1 MTYERLRGHRRATRD
16 GAWAGTHH
24 HGANHEDDGSPI
36 VSRMVT
42 TLTLDPATRD
52 RLKRYGHAGMTY
64 DEILVALMDRVDA
77 DEFVLELRRRA
88 EELDAK
94 DAWIDLADA

>member
-1 MTYERLRGHRRATRD
+1 
-16 GAWAGTHH
+16 
-24 HGANHEDDGSPI
+24 
-36 VSRMVT
+36 MVT